1 MATTSRPDL
10 RPVPA
15 PGVGSDENDF
25 TPYITADRE
34 VTELT
39 IPAVVIGALLGLLF
53 AASSVYLALK
63 IGLTVSASIP
73 IAVLS
78 ITIFRS
84 LNKAMGVTGPQ
95 ILRNNIVQ
103 TTGSAGESIASGV
116 VFTLPALLLLGY
128 ELPWTLVACVALVGG
143 LLGVLLMIPLR
154 ESLIVKEHRTL
165 KYPEGTACADVLVV
179 GEERGV
185 QARTV
190 FMGFGIGALYK
201 FLNAGA
207 RMWLEVPKWTFTKLM
222 PNGRTAL
229 FGEMQAEISPEL
241 AGVGFIIGPRIAGYL
256 FGGGMLSYFV
266 LIPAIKLF
274 GDGLTAP
281 MFPATIPISAMGA
294 REVRANYV
302 FYIGAG
308 AVTAAGLISLGR
320 SLPTIWSALRASV
333 GGVGGSAAVRSTL
346 RTARS
351 LPMSIVLGGVV
362 VLTLIIAYVPPIAIG
377 TAGALLALF
386 FAFLFVTVS
395 SRVTGQIGN
404 SSNPI
409 SGMTVATVLLTA
421 LLFFA
426 VGWTGIEHRV
436 LALSIGGVVCIAA
449 AVAGAT
455 SQDLKTGYLVGATPA
470 RQQIGLLVGV
480 TTSAMIVG
488 VIIAFL
494 NVANTTL
501 VKRDYPTARMSTIEP
516 LLAVV
521 ENGRITQRV
530 ASTPQATDVY
540 KVGRLYAVQGDVPI
554 GRYLLD
560 RNTDQVKFL
569 IDPGI
574 GGREAVD
581 YLGRTVTKLD
591 SPKSQIM
598 ALVVDGI
605 LTQKLPWGLILIGAF
620 LAIAMEIFGINSLP
634 VAVGVYLP
642 ISTSATMFIGGV
654 VRWLVD
660 KRVAAKQGAEPTGGD
675 SGPGVLF
682 SSGLIGGGAITGIV
696 LAGLTVAGSD
706 KAYDFSKVLG
716 AIGENPT
723 VSIAIFAVFLLVPLY
738 AFATAKPKG

>member
-10 RPVPA
+10 RPVPT
-15 PGVGSDENDF
+15 PGAGSDENDF

-201 FLNAGA
+201 FLNSGA

-294 REVRANYV
+294 REIRANYV

-320 SLPTIWSALRASV
+320 SMPTIWSALRASI
-333 GGVGGSAAVRSTL
+333 GGVGGSAAVESTL

-351 LPMSIVLGGVV
+351 LPMKFVLAGVV

-377 TAGALLALF
+377 TAGAVLALF

-470 RQQIGLLVGV
+470 RQQIGLLIGV
-480 TTSAMIVG
+480 STSAMIVG
-488 VIIAFL
+488 MIIAFL

-660 KRVAAKQGAEPTGGD
+660 KRVAATQGAEPAGGD

-696 LAGLTVAGSD
+696 LAGLTVAGTD

-716 AIGENPT
+716 AVGENPT
-723 VSIAIFAVFLLVPLY
+723 VSIAIFIAFLLVPLY
-738 AFATAKPKG
+738 TVAIAKPKA